1 MIVGFV
7 TVLISAVYGCVMAY
21 FGGWIDKIMLFIL
34 ETLIMVPSLL
44 ILAILINGQVGSRFR
59 RASHLD
65 SALRC
70 ADCLRL
76 DG

>member
-1 MIVGFV
+1 
-7 TVLISAVYGCVMAY
+7 MAY

-44 ILAILINGQVGSRFR
+44 ILAILINGQVGEADSKERP
-59 RASHLD
+59 HLG
-65 SALRC
+65 SALC
-70 ADCLRL
+70 SADCLRL